1 MRKQRNRTLFAV
13 SKRLTV
19 RSKCRNIAKTAKS
32 RQLRVIHT
40 LLLACCTATTVLSAQ
55 ELGRVVRG
63 LSFVGNKAL
72 DTYTLESAIATTK
85 SSAWARY
92 WIVRWLGLGEKR
104 YFNEVEF
111 RRDVVRLILLYR
123 QSGYMN
129 AVVDTSVRRTPRD
142 VYITFRIHEGDPVR
156 VTRLDVQGLDSV
168 LDVAKLKRDL
178 PLQVGDPFNRFL
190 MQASADTIVAR
201 LRNDGYPYAEVLR
214 NFDSEAGIL
223 KAEVEFDAQPG
234 PRMRIGDVAV
244 RGLRDVDTSTVRRV
258 SSVRPGHPYRQDDLY
273 QTQRDLYGMGVFNSV
288 NVVLV
293 DSVLPQQAVARD
305 STVRV
310 LVQLQ
315 EGPRHQVRTGLGY
328 GTVECFRVQTGWTA
342 HDFLGGARTL
352 DLSGRVSKLGAGT
365 PKQSTGLN
373 QFCNP
378 FAGTWTLDTLNYTVG
393 VSLRQPAFL
402 SRTNIATIGLV
413 AERRSEFGIYTR
425 QATGGNAD
433 LTVNARGA
441 VPVTFGYS
449 YSYGKTSASDA
460 VFCVLFRLCDSTS
473 RSFLRNPRPFGAV
486 TVTLVRDRVNNILDP
501 SEGSLTTASLLHASR
516 LVGSG
521 SLYEFNR
528 GEIEVAKYYPI
539 GRRTVFAWRAKG
551 GTILPRKVTLQG
563 QGVRY
568 VPPDQRFY
576 GGGPNSVRGY
586 GRNELGPRVYV
597 IRDSTDAALDST
609 ATLNAGDKVWRGVFT
624 APTGGN
630 TAIILNA
637 ELRFPS
643 PVLPQRMRLG
653 VFVDAG
659 QVWERGEELVS
670 IRGMRVTPGA
680 GVRFTTPLG
689 PVRIDAAYNGYQTE
703 RGPLLFID
711 STGTLTQVRASYPP
725 VGARKTFWQK
735 LVIQVAVGQAF

>member
-1 MRKQRNRTLFAV
+1 
-13 SKRLTV
+13 
-19 RSKCRNIAKTAKS
+19 
-32 RQLRVIHT
+32 LRVIPC
-40 LLLACCTATTVLSAQ
+40 LLLAILAATTVLTAQ
-55 ELGRVVRG
+55 EQERVVRG

-72 DTYTLESAIATTK
+72 DDYTLESAIATTK

-129 AVVDTSVRRTPRD
+129 AVVDTSVRRTARD
-142 VYITFRIHEGDPVR
+142 VYATFRIHEGDPVR
-156 VTRLDVQGLDSV
+156 VARLDVRGV
-168 LDVAKLKRDL
+168 EGIFDVAKLKREL

-201 LRNDGYPYAEVLR
+201 LRNGGYPYAEVLR

-223 KAEVEFDAQPG
+223 KAEVELDVQPG
-234 PRMRIGDVAV
+234 PRMRIGEVMI
-244 RGLRDVDTSTVRRV
+244 RGLHDVDTGTVRRV
-258 SSVRPGHPYRQDDLY
+258 MSVGSGHTFRQDDLY

-293 DSVLPQQAVARD
+293 DSLLPQEAVRRD

-310 LVQLQ
+310 LIQLQ

-328 GTVECFRVQTGWTA
+328 ATVECFRVQSGWTA

-352 DLSGRVSKLGAGT
+352 DLSARFSKLGAGT
-365 PKQSTGLN
+365 PQHTTGLN

-378 FAGTWTLDTLNYTVG
+378 FAGTWRWDTLNYTVG

-402 SRTNIATIGLV
+402 SRSNVGTLGLV

-425 QATGGNAD
+425 EAVGGNAD
-433 LTVNARGA
+433 LTINTRGTL
-441 VPVTFGYS
+441 PVTVGYS
-449 YSYGKTSASDA
+449 YSVGRTVASDA
-460 VFCVLFRLCDSTS
+460 VYCVLFRLCDSLS
-473 RSFLRNPRPFGAV
+473 RKFLHDRRPFGAV
-486 TVTLVRDRVNNILDP
+486 TLSAVRDRVNNILDP
-501 SEGSLTTASLLHASR
+501 SEGSLMTVSVLHASR

-528 GEIEVAKYYPI
+528 GEIEVAKYYPV
-539 GRRTVFAWRAKG
+539 GRRTVFAWRARG
-551 GTILPRKVTLQG
+551 GTILPRNVTLGG
-563 QGVRY
+563 QRVGY

-586 GRNELGPRVYV
+586 GRNELGPNVYV
-597 IRDSTDAALDST
+597 IRDRDSIDVAAT
-609 ATLNAGDKVWRGVFT
+609 QAAGDTVWRGVTT

-643 PVLPQRMRLG
+643 PIFAQRMRLG
-653 VFVDAG
+653 LFVDAG
-659 QVWERGEELVS
+659 QVWERGEEL
-670 IRGMRVTPGA
+670 IHLRDMRVTPGA
-680 GVRFTTPLG
+680 GLRFATPLG
-689 PVRIDAAYNGYQTE
+689 PVRIDAAYNGYPTQ
-703 RGPLLFID
+703 RGPLLFLD
-711 STGTLTQVRASYPP
+711 STGTLTQIRTSYPP
-725 VGARKTFWQK
+725 LRARKTFWQK
-735 LVIQVAVGQAF
+735 VIIQVAVGQAF